1 MLQKVN
7 LMIDSVIWNLS
18 FNKFSEKKIGVVEVR
33 DESKREASFTAF
45 DLHSGIIIQEKIILP
60 ERWWISMIG
69 VFNDVL
75 LINRY
80 PSDNQPIPEEVI
92 ALDILSGKILWQKEK
107 IQILGI
113 HQNGIVCHQE
123 NEAFLLLNFQTGE
136 LSEEGDISED
146 KDLVQ
151 SFSPT
156 LYSEND
162 AYFPTIFK
170 FLHRLLSVDAQ
181 KNIEYLEIDNKIII
195 SYYIY
200 HEDLLQNWILVTNRQ
215 RAILL
220 NDVMNESE
228 GVGIDTFSVESQTL
242 FYLKNK
248 NQLIG
253 YELF

>member
-18 FNKFSEKKIGVVEVR
+18 FNKFSEKKIGVIEVR
-33 DESKREASFTAF
+33 DESKREASFKAF
-45 DLHSGIIIQEKIILP
+45 DLHTGVIIQKKIILP

-69 VFNDVL
+69 VFKDIL

-80 PSDNQPIPEEVI
+80 PSDNQPIPEEIIAIDVI
-92 ALDILSGKILWQKEK
+92 TGKILWQKEK
-107 IQILGI
+107 VQILGVRK
-113 HQNGIVCHQE
+113 NGIVCQQE
-123 NEAFLLLNFQTGE
+123 NETFSLLDFLTGE
-136 LSEEGDISED
+136 LSEEEDILEE
-146 KDLVQ
+146 KDLLQ
-151 SFSPT
+151 SFSPI

-162 AYFPTIFK
+162 EYFSTIFR

-181 KNIEYLEIDNKIII
+181 KNIEYLEIDNKIVI

-215 RAILL
+215 REILL